1 MSSLQLST
9 LLPKRLW
16 AVHPLLRMYFKP
28 LSKSTG
34 VNFYPESARPL
45 GCTPSQLRL
54 NKTKNQ
60 LKHAEKPAQPPQ
72 RVSVLPVCELSYV
85 AFDCSEYQAT
95 LKGKK
100 RYITRVMI
108 TQQKQYLL
116 HFYTV
121 WCRSKSLH
129 WPLFLFWAWI
139 GIGSIRL
146 LNTQKHPQ
154 KKTRRLW
161 NTTEMY
167 PKPET
172 QRNKTGIRHPYFRF
186 YITEYFYSAATDLRW

>member
-34 VNFYPESARPL
+34 VNFYPVSARPL

-100 RYITRVMI
+100 RYITSHDYSTKTVFTSLLYSLMQEQISPLTSLPLLGMDRDWINQAIKHSKTSSEENPTVMKYHRDVSQ
-108 TQQKQYLL
+108 T
-116 HFYTV
+116 
-121 WCRSKSLH
+121 RN
-129 WPLFLFWAWI
+129 A
-139 GIGSIRL
+139 
-146 LNTQKHPQ
+146 
-154 KKTRRLW
+154 KK
-161 NTTEMY
+161 
-167 PKPET
+167 
-172 QRNKTGIRHPYFRF
+172 
-186 YITEYFYSAATDLRW
+186 

>member
-1 MSSLQLST
+1 M
-9 LLPKRLW
+9 
-16 AVHPLLRMYFKP
+16 
-28 LSKSTG
+28 G
-34 VNFYPESARPL
+34 VNFYPESAQPL

-121 WCRSKSLH
+121 
-129 WPLFLFWAWI
+129 
-139 GIGSIRL
+139 
-146 LNTQKHPQ
+146 
-154 KKTRRLW
+154 
-161 NTTEMY
+161 
-167 PKPET
+167 
-172 QRNKTGIRHPYFRF
+172 
-186 YITEYFYSAATDLRW
+186 

>member
-85 AFDCSEYQAT
+85 VFDCSEHQAT
-95 LKGKK
+95 LKRKK
-100 RYITRVMI
+100 TLHNQSHDYSTKTVF
-108 TQQKQYLL
+108 TSLL
-116 HFYTV
+116 YSLMQEQISPLTSLPLLGTD
-121 WCRSKSLH
+121 WDRINQAIKRSKTSSEENPTVLKYH
-129 WPLFLFWAWI
+129 RDVSQTRKA
-139 GIGSIRL
+139 
-146 LNTQKHPQ
+146 
-154 KKTRRLW
+154 KK
-161 NTTEMY
+161 
-167 PKPET
+167 
-172 QRNKTGIRHPYFRF
+172 
-186 YITEYFYSAATDLRW
+186 